1 MNLRLLMY
9 CRGQFLD
16 NEAIKKW
23 LGMFIVASKKLDFP
37 PIWCFASYSGSPID
51 EWTLWSFDFWSNGK
65 NNGHRKKYEAE
76 RTGSCLKA
84 SQRKRRKKWNRS
96 HSTTTNENNW
106 FGFLLVCVWNQ
117 KSGDRWK
124 SGQRWFDCLS
134 LSLALP
140 LSLWLSL
147 CYQLFL
153 TVVSSWL
160 IFWIVIWSSLG
171 KKKIVVETSSL
182 IQRSF

>member
-1 MNLRLLMY
+1 MARYVYCCKQKIGLSVEMMFCVLFRLPL
-9 CRGQFLD
+9 
-16 NEAIKKW
+16 
-23 LGMFIVASKKLDFP
+23 
-37 PIWCFASYSGSPID
+37 ID

-84 SQRKRRKKWNRS
+84 SQRKRRKSWNQS

-106 FGFLLVCVWNQ
+106 FWFLLVCVWNQ

-124 SGQRWFDCLS
+124 SGQRWFDCLY

-160 IFWIVIWSSLG
+160 IFWIVIWFSLG
-171 KKKIVVETSSL
+171 KKKIG
-182 IQRSF
+182 RNK